1 MEKKFNYKEY
11 VRSLGKELVLQ
22 FERAKLSTH
31 AVAVGE
37 NKEIAFF
44 KQLEAVLPN
53 GIAIGSG
60 FVFDI
65 TGSVSRQCDI
75 ILYEKDFAIRC
86 PINGDEK
93 NCYYNIESVIAVGE
107 IKSTITTKE
116 YEDCLKK
123 FEQLLKLQRYKHPNH
138 NESTRKYFSS
148 LPMVGC
154 VDKKTNQLPRT
165 EFDSIFK
172 FICCENLLISFEQIV
187 NSWVERQM
195 NQEQMFSVMFDLS
208 GKFYCFGTENKLSYT
223 PYQSDRIVETDENEF
238 AFNRFLE
245 MLSLFIGEGTTV
257 PLNISAYSDLPKN
270 VPYKKCAVLQK
281 VNKIRN

>member
-1 MEKKFNYKEY
+1 MEKKFDYKEY
-11 VRSLGKELVLQ
+11 IRSLGKELVLQ

-31 AVAVGE
+31 TVAVGE
-37 NKEIAFF
+37 NKEIAIF

-53 GIAIGSG
+53 GIAVGSG

-138 NESTRKYFSS
+138 NASMRKYFSS
-148 LPMVGC
+148 LSMVSV
-154 VDKKTNQLPRT
+154 VDKITNQLPKT
-165 EFDSIFK
+165 QFDGIFK
-172 FICCENLLISFEQIV
+172 FVCCENLSVSFEQIV
-187 NSWVERQM
+187 KSWIERQE

-208 GKFYCFGTENKLSYT
+208 GKFYCFGTENNISYT
-223 PYQSDRIVETDENEF
+223 PYQSDRIIEADENGF

-245 MLSLFIGEGTTV
+245 MLSFFISEGTTV
-257 PLNISAYSDLPKN
+257 PLNISSYSNLPKYIS
-270 VPYKKCAVLQK
+270 YKNCAVLQK
-281 VNKIRN
+281 ANETSN